1 MDMLVGTDSDDAIGK
16 QIGVS
21 GSAVWERRRELG
33 RPAITGSLGYAYPS
47 TSMRGATYA
56 ALRAKGHSA
65 REIAELYGVLMRT
78 VQLAIRRFRA
88 RAMSELT

>member
-56 ALRAKGHSA
+56 ALRTKGYRASD
-65 REIAELYGVLMRT
+65 IGKIYGVLAKT